1 MANLMNGKLFQRSSD
16 IRPVC
21 FPRIHPQQF
30 KYSDRRLTGVSL
42 ASLYCDKATCAAFKI
57 LVTKFFDT
65 VRRVTGK
72 RLQFH
77 LFNPEAKL
85 RCLVFDA
92 EAAQMQGCGDAILPM
107 NVPEIS
113 GITTQDPLLIV
124 QYIAKTCVQHF
135 SQ

>member
-1 MANLMNGKLFQRSSD
+1 MNGKLFQCSSD

-30 KYSDRRLTGVSL
+30 KYKYSDRHLTGVSL
-42 ASLYCDKATCAAFKI
+42 ASLYCDKATRAALKI
-57 LVTKFFDT
+57 LVTEFFDT
-65 VRRVTGK
+65 VQRVTGK
-72 RLQFH
+72 NLQFH

-113 GITTQDPLLIV
+113 GITTQDHLLIG
-124 QYIAKTCVQHF
+124 IAKTCVQHF
-135 SQ
+135 NR